1 MGAFEARR
9 QSPLM
14 SSLLWLLLG
23 VAGGASGRPGRPAPQ
38 VKATLGL
45 AKFT

>member
-23 VAGGASGRPGRPAPQ
+23 VAGAHRDDLVAQRRR
-38 VKATLGL
+38 
-45 AKFT
+45 